1 MSVPRTQL
9 KVQENFPRLIAVFQ
23 VLQLDCFPAEE
34 IAVSRQLQQLAAG
47 GIKEPHFPIVKR
59 SVVDFETGNQHD
71 LVVSLVGGNSLVGGF
86 DNFVF
91 TLKNLQERTILVK
104 QHARDGVTVIIASCG
119 QQQVLQ
125 FTGREVV
132 FRFTGVD

>member
-34 IAVSRQLQQLAAG
+34 IAVSRQLQQFATG

-71 LVVSLVGGNSLVGGF
+71 LVVSLVSSNSLVGGL
-86 DNFVF
+86 DNVVF
-91 TLKNLQERTILVK
+91 TLKNLQERAILVK
-104 QHARDGVTVIIASCG
+104 QHARDGVTVIVASYG